1 MLISV
6 SHKVDHSAVGWTFG
20 ISVPINGCLY
30 WIASC
35 KGEKEGDS
43 KEDKT
48 SDKKA
53 AAGAGDVE
61 APNTNSMESDADQA
75 AGQGV
80 LEQAAIAAAKDPK
93 VQKAAIDAVKDNPGI
108 ALAAARA
115 AARAESQQAYAVS
128 MSEGLFQAPATACA
142 AARSIPGL
150 LLVAFGA
157 DSKTSALKEVQH
169 LCIVLDPFTRMKV
182 NGSIF
187 FIQVAQRLL
196 AMSLQDRALN
206 VAAHKV
212 AKRREGMTDW
222 SGLKAI
228 VKLF

>member
-1 MLISV
+1 MSCCGGAWESFWEGVESGKFKSYARGFAILNLLLMIAVPLICIITANFVPPLTFALLEVCGVLMGVIELPYCCACCDWCEKLKGIISVFENFILRGFMFVAFGTMLISV

-115 AARAESQQAYAVS
+115 AARV
-128 MSEGLFQAPATACA
+128 
-142 AARSIPGL
+142 
-150 LLVAFGA
+150 
-157 DSKTSALKEVQH
+157 
-169 LCIVLDPFTRMKV
+169 
-182 NGSIF
+182 
-187 FIQVAQRLL
+187 
-196 AMSLQDRALN
+196 
-206 VAAHKV
+206 
-212 AKRREGMTDW
+212 
-222 SGLKAI
+222 
-228 VKLF
+228 